1 MGSARSPEGT
11 RLSLAVLLA
20 VGLGLRLWGLDYGL
34 PLTMARPDEEVVLL
48 RLLTFDSGDPNPHWF
63 MYPTLSLYLTF
74 AWLKAMLLAG
84 HVTGVWAGPT
94 DLAALAKADPRALFL
109 TARLL
114 CALVGVVT
122 IAATYRLGRLLGG
135 RGAGLVA
142 ALLLTVSFLHVRE
155 SHFFKPDAILALFIT
170 VALIGCVHLQ
180 RRGTVGAAALAGAA
194 CGLALSVKYTLTL
207 GVPLLLAVLLGRA
220 GGGWRARAGL
230 LAVAGAVAVAAAIAG
245 SPYAV
250 LAWSEFEPWLRFTSF
265 WVKYGGEGW
274 GTGFVYH
281 LGHSFV
287 AAQGLP
293 LTVFALGALVWALR
307 RRTLLPVAAFLLASL
322 VQLGVASA
330 AYTRYLT
337 PFLPGLYALAGV
349 ALVALVERTSSGRA
363 RAAFAAALL
372 VLLAARPLH
381 SAVRFDQ
388 TIAARDTRL
397 LARDWLLEHAPK
409 GTPILLLGSDWPYVF
424 GDPDLAGWVVRRN
437 PTLDPELGIRWVV
450 THEHPLPFSRLPAE
464 FAALRP
470 QLTLEQTFSP
480 FTGTEAPR
488 GALFEL
494 RDAFYVPLAGFDQV
508 TRGGPI
514 IRIYRVTGGEAT
526 HGAA

>member
-1 MGSARSPEGT
+1 
-11 RLSLAVLLA
+11 VLLA

-74 AWLKAMLLAG
+74 GWVKAVLLGGHATGAW
-84 HVTGVWAGPT
+84 TGPT
-94 DLAALAKADPRALFL
+94 DLATLAKADPGALFL
-109 TARLL
+109 AARALSALL
-114 CALVGVVT
+114 GAMT
-122 IAATYRLGRLLGG
+122 IVATYRLGRLLGG

-142 ALLLTVSFLHVRE
+142 ALLLTVSFLHVRD
-155 SHFFKPDAILALFIT
+155 SHFFKPDAILAFFVTI
-170 VALIGCVHLQ
+170 ALIASVHLQ
-180 RRGTVGAAALAGAA
+180 RRGTLGAAALAGAA

-207 GVPLLLAVLLGRA
+207 GVPPLVAVLLRRDDAWG
-220 GGGWRARAGL
+220 ARIRQL
-230 LAVAGAVAVAAAIAG
+230 GAVGIAAAVAAIAG
-245 SPYAV
+245 SPYTV

-293 LTVFALGALVWALR
+293 LSVFSLGALVWALR

-337 PFLPGLYALAGV
+337 PFLPALYALAGV
-349 ALVALVERTSSGRA
+349 ALVALVDRASSRRT

-372 VLLAARPLH
+372 VVLAARPLH
-381 SAVRFDQ
+381 SAIRFDQ
-388 TIAARDTRL
+388 TVAARDTRL
-397 LARDWLLEHAPK
+397 LARDWLLQHVPK
-409 GTPILLLGSDWPYVF
+409 GTPILLLGSHWPYVF
-424 GDPDLAGWVVRRN
+424 GDPDLSGWVVRRN
-437 PTLDPELGIRWVV
+437 PTLDSKLGIRWVV
-450 THEHPLPFSRLPAE
+450 THEHPLSFSRLPPA
-464 FAALRP
+464 FASLRP

-480 FTGTEAPR
+480 FAGTDAPPD
-488 GALFEL
+488 ALFEL
-494 RDAFYVPLAGFDQV
+494 RDAFYVPIAGFHHV

-514 IRIYRVTGGEAT
+514 IRIYRVHDAGET
-526 HGAA
+526 PHDAA